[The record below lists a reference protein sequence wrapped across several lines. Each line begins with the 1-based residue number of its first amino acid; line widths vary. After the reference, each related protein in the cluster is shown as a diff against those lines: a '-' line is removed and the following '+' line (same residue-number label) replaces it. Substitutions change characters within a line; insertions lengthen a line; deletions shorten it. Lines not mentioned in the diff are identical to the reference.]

1 MVCNA
6 DDTVGPW
13 LDVFGI
19 SAEKQLSKYAEWT
32 APRAGMFLWLKLTQ
46 VDDSMDIFE
55 ELKAAKVVVVPGD
68 PSCANKN
75 ASGLVK
81 YNKLYRLH
89 TSPLNAHITTAAFQA
104 ILISYTWLRLL
115 VLTVLQTHSIT

>member
-6 DDTVGPW
+6 DDTAGPW
-13 LDVFGI
+13 FDGFCI

-46 VDDSMDIFE
+46 VNDSMDIFE

-68 PSCANKN
+68 PSHADRM
-75 ASGLVK
+75 
-81 YNKLYRLH
+81 RLDMSNTIVH
-89 TSPLNAHITTAAFQA
+89 TLALLPSRPYCYCTDGCGPFGPSVLPSHKIT
-104 ILISYTWLRLL
+104 
-115 VLTVLQTHSIT
+115 

>member
-1 MVCNA
+1 MFCR
-6 DDTVGPW
+6 
-13 LDVFGI
+13 I

-68 PSCANKN
+68 PICANRMHLALSNTTK
-75 ASGLVK
+75 
-81 YNKLYRLH
+81 H
-89 TSPLNAHITTAAFQA
+89 THTITAAFQA
-104 ILISYTWLRLL
+104 IILPFRWLRLWA
-115 VLTVLQTHSIT
+115 VTASQSHKVT